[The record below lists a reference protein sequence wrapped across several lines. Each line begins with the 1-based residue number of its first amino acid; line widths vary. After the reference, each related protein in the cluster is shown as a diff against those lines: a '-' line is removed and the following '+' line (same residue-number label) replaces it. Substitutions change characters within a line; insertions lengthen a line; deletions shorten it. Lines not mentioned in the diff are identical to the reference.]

1 MTINW
6 NDFEKV
12 DIRVGTI
19 IEADDFPKAKKPAY
33 KLKIDFGEEI
43 GIKRSSAQ
51 ITVHYKKEDLLQR
64 QVIAVVNFPPKQIAD
79 FISECLVL
87 GVYDE
92 NKDVILLKPSLPAAR
107 QEPLTNG
114 LKIG

>member
-6 NDFEKV
+6 DDFEKI
-12 DIRVGTI
+12 DMRVGTVM
-19 IEADDFPKAKKPAY
+19 EVNDFPKARKPAF
-33 KLKIDFGEEI
+33 LLTIDFGSDI

-51 ITVHYKKEDLLQR
+51 ITAHYQKEQLLNR
-64 QVIAVVNFPPKQIAD
+64 QVIAVINFPPKQIAN

-92 NKDVILLKPSLPAAR
+92 NKDVILLAPEKFVK
-107 QEPLTNG
+107 NG
-114 LKIG
+114 QKIG